1 MATLLHFIGE
11 GKWSDEKVLAKVR
24 EMVLPQVERHGAI
37 TIKCRNNFR
46 SWPVAE
52 MTATPVAAGFSGR
65 AVASRRSLRITFSH
79 SFEGLRRQNND
90 FAAFDANPP
99 VLLPGLQFPVDGFA
113 SHTNQTPEILLG
125 D

>member
-1 MATLLHFIGE
+1 VRFWERATGSVSGE
-11 GKWSDEKVLAKVR
+11 QKLSLQLR
-24 EMVLPQVERHGAI
+24 NPQTDQ

-113 SHTNQTPEILLG
+113 SHTNETPEILLG